1 MNDKTT
7 LPQGQEERTFA
18 AVEQLAE
25 AMTGGIRKWEKVL
38 YPMMVAFI
46 ILAIYGFFL
55 IYQVVMD
62 MKRISNNMIT
72 MTRAVVTMTNTL
84 NLNMSKVDAQMAAIN
99 LTMDRMRKRLDTIST
114 DTRNIAA
121 VMPQLHQ
128 EFASMNYTISHLNHR
143 VSGLQQSA
151 DTMARSLWELDQ
163 NISEPMNSL
172 NSIMPFGMFPKKK
185 SKRVINPPP
194 VPTLQQRPYPTSY
207 YYYPQ
212 QPAYPTAQPAAISPA
227 SSTQAGENNQAATEQ
242 SQKTDAK

>member
-7 LPQGQEERTFA
+7 LPQSQEERTFA

-25 AMTGGIRKWEKVL
+25 AMTGGIKKWEKVL

-62 MKRISNNMIT
+62 MKRISNNMLT

-84 NLNMSKVDAQMAAIN
+84 NLNMNKVDAQMSAIN
-99 LTMDRMRKRLDTIST
+99 LTMDRMRKRLDTIAG
-114 DTRNIAA
+114 DTQAIAT

-128 EFASMNYTISHLNHR
+128 EFASMNYTISHLNHQ

-163 NISEPMNSL
+163 NISEPMNSI

-194 VPTLQQRPYPTSY
+194 VPTLQQRPRVAPY

-212 QPAYPTAQPAAISPA
+212 QQAYPASRPAAATVAPSAP
-227 SSTQAGENNQAATEQ
+227 SAGEEKGNTGH
-242 SQKTDAK
+242 SQKNDSK